1 MSTQRHYWIIL
12 FLWITTFSVV
22 HAQKQIAIKNL
33 LIRPIAASDTIVAP
47 LLPQVV
53 ASNKAL
59 KDSLKQALP
68 NEQAFKVASTLDA
81 PIVYSATDSVAIDQK
96 LSAII
101 LSNQAKITYADT
113 QLASGIISI
122 DYVTNEVQ
130 AGRIKNSEG
139 NLDQTPNFKQG
150 PSVVV
155 PDSIRYNFNT
165 EKAIIFNSRT
175 EQGAGYGSMG
185 PSSENMKVYTEM
197 TKK

>member
-1 MSTQRHYWIIL
+1 LSTQRRYWIIL
-12 FLWITTFSVV
+12 LLWIAAFSAV

-33 LIRPIAASDTIVAP
+33 LVRPIASSDTIVAP

-53 ASNKAL
+53 AANRAL
-59 KDSLKQALP
+59 KDSLKQAQTSEP
-68 NEQAFKVASTLDA
+68 SFKVASTLDA

-197 TKK
+197 NKK